1 MLLNIEICWKIIKFK
16 ILIKKYLE
24 GYIYIVIMF
33 KYVKI
38 SRKLFSETL
47 NNNFSTLFK
56 TFKGI
61 RPSTKTDLGYYL
73 AGLIEGDGHISS
85 QNQIVITFHETDVS
99 LAYFLKE
106 IIGYGNINK
115 IKNKKA
121 FNFIV
126 SNKEGLIKI
135 INLINGKIKTD
146 NKFNQLTKLYSR
158 LNNHN
163 IGLLLPIDKT
173 PLVDNFWLAGFT
185 DADGSLQIKN
195 IKRTRNNKIHESI
208 KLNYQISQ
216 KERYVLDLIKNFIGG
231 GYIGKRIHPKGQIS
245 YYYESTSFKNNN
257 KVLEYLNKYNL
268 QSSKY
273 NKYLI
278 YLEIQDMCNNKKHL
292 TKEGLEKIK
301 KLKTSLI

>member
-1 MLLNIEICWKIIKFK
+1 
-16 ILIKKYLE
+16 
-24 GYIYIVIMF
+24 MF

-38 SRKLFSETL
+38 SRNFFSETL

-61 RPSTKTDLGYYL
+61 RLRPSTQTDLGYYL

-85 QNQIVITFHETDVS
+85 QNQIIITFHETDVS

-106 IIGYGNINK
+106 KIGHGNIKK

-121 FNFIV
+121 FNYIV
-126 SNKEGLIKI
+126 SNKEGLIII

-146 NKFNQLTKLYSR
+146 NKFNQLTNLYNR
-158 LNNHN
+158 LNKLNN
-163 IGLLLPIDKT
+163 NMELLLPVDKT
-173 PLVDNFWLAGFT
+173 PLTDNYWLAGFT

-216 KERYVLDLIKNFIGG
+216 KERYILDLIKKYIGG
-231 GYIGKRIHPKGQIS
+231 GYIGKRIHPEGQIS

-257 KVLEYLNKYNL
+257 KVIEYLNKYNL

-278 YLEIQDMCNNKKHL
+278 YSEIQNMCNNKKHL
-292 TKEGLEKIK
+292 TKEGLEKII
-301 KLKTSLI
+301 KLKTSLE